1 MKIKNYETYVLGTPW
16 RNLTYVFIELED
28 GTRGV
33 GEARVLGKTHT
44 VLEFLKDTKRHFIGH
59 SVYDIEDLYCRFTL
73 HDFGVPG
80 EVVMT
85 GLALVEM
92 ACWDCIGK
100 LTNQPVYN
108 LIGGKTV
115 DRVPAYANGWYTVE
129 RSPEEYARAAQK
141 VIDRG
146 YIGLKFD
153 PFGNGN
159 LELTREEFFK
169 SVELIEAVHSVVGDR
184 VQIFVEMHGRFAAHQ
199 AIEIAKAIEHLR
211 PGWIEEPTRPEDL
224 GALTKVGQHT
234 SIPIAT
240 GERLYKAAEFRDLF
254 PMRVVDIIQ
263 PDLNQCG
270 GLLETKKIAST
281 AETYNVMVAPHNVGG
296 IITTVA
302 TLHLMATLRN
312 GKVLEHFNDFA
323 DEHVK
328 RAGTPYPEVIDGHF
342 ELPGGPGWGVEIDI
356 DFLRQHDGD
365 KIDGIYAD
373 PGLNMFVNADWAK
386 REQDQYN
393 TLSANHERL
402 RHHPR
407 CWVGKRMG
415 THIPKQFL
423 DLAGRP
429 VLAWT
434 LPRLNAQTALTA
446 LCWSWGVKTSIRVEN
461 NSEIKNFPKSSMWS
475 PAVQN
480 GRIPWRVG
488 YRRYRKRPT

>member
-1 MKIKNYETYVLGTPW
+1 MKIKRYETYVLGTPW
-16 RNLTYVFIELED
+16 RNLTYLFIELAD

-44 VLEFLKDTKRHFIGH
+44 VLEFLKDTQHHFIGH
-59 SVYDIEDLYCRFTL
+59 NVYDIEDLYRRFTL
-73 HDFGVPG
+73 LDFGVPG

-100 LTNQPVYN
+100 LTSQPVYN

-115 DRVPAYANGWYTVE
+115 SRVPAYANGWYTVE
-129 RSPEEYARAAQK
+129 RTPEAFARATRK
-141 VIDRG
+141 VVDRG

-159 LELTREEFFK
+159 LELTRDEFFR
-169 SVELIEAVHSVVGDR
+169 SIDLIEAVHSVVGDR
-184 VQIFVEMHGRFAAHQ
+184 VQIFVEMHGRFAPHQ
-199 AIEIAKAIEHLR
+199 AIEIARAIEHLR

-224 GALTKVGQHT
+224 GALTKVANHT

-296 IITTVA
+296 IITTAA

-328 RAGTPYPEVIDGHF
+328 RAGTPYPEVVEGHF
-342 ELPGGPGWGVEIDI
+342 ALPTGPGWGVEIDI
-356 DFLRQHDGD
+356 DFLREHDGK
-365 KIDGIYAD
+365 KINGIYAD

-386 REQDQYN
+386 REQD
-393 TLSANHERL
+393 
-402 RHHPR
+402 
-407 CWVGKRMG
+407 
-415 THIPKQFL
+415 
-423 DLAGRP
+423 
-429 VLAWT
+429 
-434 LPRLNAQTALTA
+434 
-446 LCWSWGVKTSIRVEN
+446 
-461 NSEIKNFPKSSMWS
+461 
-475 PAVQN
+475 
-480 GRIPWRVG
+480 
-488 YRRYRKRPT
+488 RYKA